1 MIRHFVRTQLLAVA
15 LVAAVMLLGP
25 IGASSAQTSGG
36 AQYGGN
42 LGQTAHGGTGRKR
55 RDDPAVHRA
64 RPRRGGGH
72 RDRPDRRGHR
82 AAGPCQAG
90 ANAVSMRVV

>member
-36 AQYGGN
+36 AQYGGD
-42 LGQTAHGGTGRKR
+42 LGQTAHGGT
-55 RDDPAVHRA
+55 AA
-64 RPRRGGGH
+64 NGGATLPFTGL
-72 RDRPDRRGHR
+72 DLGGVAGTGIVLI
-82 AAGPCQAG
+82 AAGIVLRG
-90 ANAVSMRVV
+90 RVRPARTR

>member
-1 MIRHFVRTQLLAVA
+1 MIRDLVRTQLLAVA

-42 LGQTAHGGTGRKR
+42 LGQTAHGGRSPGLTSAGW
-55 RDDPAVHRA
+55 RA
-64 RPRRGGGH
+64 RG
-72 RDRPDRRGHR
+72 
-82 AAGPCQAG
+82 
-90 ANAVSMRVV
+90 SS